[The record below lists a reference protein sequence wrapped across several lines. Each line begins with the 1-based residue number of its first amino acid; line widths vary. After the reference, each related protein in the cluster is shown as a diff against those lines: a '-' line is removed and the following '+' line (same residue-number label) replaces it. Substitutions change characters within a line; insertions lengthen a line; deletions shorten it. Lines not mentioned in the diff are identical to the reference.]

1 MLYWRLTCYREV
13 TLLMSVE
20 SLATLTLR
28 EVHAKPYVV
37 VVLPAYNA
45 ARTLIR
51 TYRDIPKEVVDD
63 VILVD
68 DASQDDTV
76 EIARLLNL
84 KVIQHDKNRG
94 YGGNQKTCYRA
105 ALEGGADIVVMVH
118 PDYQYD
124 PTLIPQMIAP
134 IQNGEADCVLGS
146 RMLQKGG
153 ASAGG
158 MPIYKQIG
166 NRLLTKV
173 ENLIL
178 GQNLS
183 EYHTGYRAYSR
194 RLLTSVPFA
203 ENSNNFVF
211 DTEIIIQLVVAG
223 FRMKE
228 IPIPTRYF
236 AHASSVDFLRGVQ
249 YGLGILI
256 RLAFYL
262 IWRAGGRQYF
272 AITQPDPST
281 APR

>member
-1 MLYWRLTCYREV
+1 MQANPD
-13 TLLMSVE
+13 SP
-20 SLATLTLR
+20 ATRGASATTKS
-28 EVHAKPYVV
+28 HVV

-45 ARTLIR
+45 ARTLVR
-51 TYRDIPKEVVDD
+51 TYRDIPKDVVDE

-84 KVIQHDKNRG
+84 KVIQHGKNLG

-105 ALEGGADIVVMVH
+105 ALESDADIVVMVH

-124 PTLIPQMIAP
+124 PTLVPQMIAP
-134 IQNGEADCVLGS
+134 IQQGEADCVLGS

-166 NRLLTKV
+166 NRVLTWI
-173 ENLIL
+173 ENTVL
-178 GQNLS
+178 GQHLS

-194 RLLTSVPFA
+194 RLLMSIPFI

-211 DTEIIIQLVVAG
+211 DTEIIVQLVVAG
-223 FRMKE
+223 FRIKE

-236 AHASSVDFLRGVQ
+236 AHASSVDFLKSVQ
-249 YGLGILI
+249 YGLAILK
-256 RLAFYL
+256 RLLFYQ
-262 IWRAGGRQYF
+262 IWKAGGHQYF
-272 AITQPDPST
+272 AITETDEHR
-281 APR
+281 AAR

>member
-1 MLYWRLTCYREV
+1 MLHNREV
-13 TLLMSVE
+13 SHSMPVE
-20 SLATLTLR
+20 PLAIPALR
-28 EVHAKPYVV
+28 EGNVKPYVV

-45 ARTLIR
+45 ARTLVR
-51 TYRDIPKEVVDD
+51 TYRDIPQEVVDD

-84 KVIQHDKNRG
+84 KVIQHDKNLG

-105 ALEGGADIVVMVH
+105 ALESGAGIVVMVH

-134 IQNGEADCVLGS
+134 IQNGKADCVLGS

-166 NRLLTKV
+166 NRFLTKV

-194 RLLTSVPFA
+194 RLLLSIPFT

-211 DTEIIIQLVVAG
+211 DTEIIIQLLVAG
-223 FRMKE
+223 FRIKE

-236 AHASSVDFLRGVQ
+236 AHASSVDLARSVQ
-249 YGLGILI
+249 YGLAILK

-262 IWRAGGRQYF
+262 IWKAGGRQYF
-272 AITQPDPST
+272 AIAQPDPGA

>member
-1 MLYWRLTCYREV
+1 MQANPV
-13 TLLMSVE
+13 P
-20 SLATLTLR
+20 LATPGDG
-28 EVHAKPYVV
+28 ASSKPYVV

-45 ARTLIR
+45 ARTLVR
-51 TYRDIPKEVVDD
+51 TYRDIPKDVVDD

-84 KVIQHDKNRG
+84 RVIQHDKNLG
-94 YGGNQKTCYRA
+94 YGGNQKTCYHA
-105 ALEGGADIVVMVH
+105 ALESGADIVVMVH

-134 IQNGEADCVLGS
+134 IQKGEADCVLGS

-166 NRLLTKV
+166 NRILTWI
-173 ENLIL
+173 ENTVLS
-178 GQNLS
+178 QHLS

-194 RLLTSVPFA
+194 RLLMSIPFT

-211 DTEIIIQLVVAG
+211 DTEIIVQLVVAG
-223 FRMKE
+223 FRIKE

-236 AHASSVDFLRGVQ
+236 AHASSVDFMRSVQ
-249 YGLGILI
+249 YGLAILK
-256 RLAFYL
+256 RLVYYL
-262 IWRAGGRQYF
+262 IWKAGGRPHF
-272 AITQPDPST
+272 AITRPKNDM
-281 APR
+281 AK

>member
-1 MLYWRLTCYREV
+1 
-13 TLLMSVE
+13 MSVE
-20 SLATLTLR
+20 PLVTPVLR
-28 EVHAKPYVV
+28 DTTAKLYVV

-45 ARTLIR
+45 ARTLVR

-84 KVIQHDKNRG
+84 RVIQHDKNLG

-105 ALEGGADIVVMVH
+105 ALESGADIVVMVH

-134 IQNGEADCVLGS
+134 LQNGQADCVLGS
-146 RMLQKGG
+146 RMLHKGG

-158 MPIYKQIG
+158 MPVYKQIG
-166 NRLLTKV
+166 NRILTKI

-194 RLLTSVPFA
+194 RLLTSIPFT

-211 DTEIIIQLVVAG
+211 DTEIIIQLLVAG
-223 FRMKE
+223 FRIKE

-236 AHASSVDFLRGVQ
+236 AHASSVDLLKSIQ
-249 YGLGILI
+249 YGLAILK

-262 IWRAGGRQYF
+262 IWKAGGRQYF
-272 AITQPDPST
+272 SITRPAGA

>member
-1 MLYWRLTCYREV
+1 MPSEPRDST
-13 TLLMSVE
+13 
-20 SLATLTLR
+20 
-28 EVHAKPYVV
+28 AKPHVV

-45 ARTLIR
+45 ARTLVR
-51 TYRDIPKEVVDD
+51 TFRDIPQDVVDD

-84 KVIQHDKNRG
+84 KVIVHGKNQG

-105 ALEGGADIVVMVH
+105 ALESGADIIVMVH

-134 IQNGEADCVLGS
+134 IQRGEADCVLGS
-146 RMLQKGG
+146 RMLQRGG

-166 NRLLTKV
+166 NRFLTWL
-173 ENLIL
+173 ENLVL
-178 GQNLS
+178 DQRLS

-194 RLLTSVPFA
+194 KLLLAIPFTA
-203 ENSNNFVF
+203 NSNNFVF
-211 DTEIIIQLVVAG
+211 DTEIIIQLVVAK
-223 FRMKE
+223 FRIKE

-236 AHASSVDFLRGVQ
+236 AHASSVDLMRSIE
-249 YGLGILI
+249 YGLAILA
-256 RLAFYL
+256 RLAAFL
-262 IWRAGGRQYF
+262 IWKTNGRQF
-272 AITQPDPST
+272 FVITQQP
-281 APR
+281 

>member
-1 MLYWRLTCYREV
+1 MSSELYAPT
-13 TLLMSVE
+13 MPP
-20 SLATLTLR
+20 AMINP
-28 EVHAKPYVV
+28 AKPYVV

-45 ARTLIR
+45 ARTLVR
-51 TYRDIPKEVVDD
+51 TIRDIPKEVVDD

-84 KVIQHDKNRG
+84 NVIQHDKNVG

-105 ALEGGADIVVMVH
+105 ALESGADIVVMVH

-134 IQNGEADCVLGS
+134 IQVGEADCVLGS

-166 NRLLTKV
+166 NRLLTKI

-178 GQNLS
+178 GQTLS

-194 RLLTSVPFA
+194 RLLMAVPFT

-211 DTEIIIQLVVAG
+211 DTEIIIQLLVAG
-223 FRMKE
+223 FRIKE

-236 AHASSVDFLRGVQ
+236 AHASSIDFIRSVQ
-249 YGLGILI
+249 YGVAILR
-256 RLAFYL
+256 RLALYR
-262 IWRAGGRQYF
+262 IWRVGGKQHF
-272 AITQPDPST
+272 AITKLSDSKRT
-281 APR
+281 T

>member
-1 MLYWRLTCYREV
+1 MPTGSPALPKVEV
-13 TLLMSVE
+13 SN
-20 SLATLTLR
+20 
-28 EVHAKPYVV
+28 KPYVV

-45 ARTLIR
+45 ARTLVR
-51 TYRDIPKEVVDD
+51 TFRDIPRDVVDD

-76 EIARLLNL
+76 EIAHLLNL
-84 KVIQHDKNRG
+84 KVFQHEKNLG

-105 ALEGGADIVVMVH
+105 ALESGADIVVMVH

-134 IQNGEADCVLGS
+134 IQNGQADCVLGS
-146 RMLQKGG
+146 RMLQEGG

-166 NRLLTKV
+166 NRLLTWI
-173 ENLIL
+173 ENVVL
-178 GQNLS
+178 GQHLS

-194 RLLTSVPFA
+194 RLLTSIPFT

-211 DTEIIIQLVVAG
+211 DTEIIIQLLVAG
-223 FRMKE
+223 FRILE

-236 AHASSVDFLRGVQ
+236 AHASSVDFLRSIQ
-249 YGLGILI
+249 YGLAILK
-256 RLAFYL
+256 RLAFYR
-262 IWRAGGRQYF
+262 IWKAGGRQYF
-272 AITQPDPST
+272 AITQSSADT
-281 APR
+281 EARWLA

>member
-1 MLYWRLTCYREV
+1 MPANLSIPLTSG
-13 TLLMSVE
+13 TSTPKL
-20 SLATLTLR
+20 
-28 EVHAKPYVV
+28 HVV

-51 TYRDIPKEVVDD
+51 TFRDIPKDVVDD

-84 KVIQHDKNRG
+84 KVICHDKNMG

-105 ALEGGADIVVMVH
+105 ALESSADIVVMVH

-134 IQNGEADCVLGS
+134 IQNGDADCVLGS

-166 NRLLTKV
+166 NRFLTRM

-194 RLLTSVPFA
+194 RLLLSIPFA

-211 DTEIIIQLVVAG
+211 DTEIIIQLLVAG
-223 FRMKE
+223 FAIKE

-236 AHASSVDFLRGVQ
+236 AHASSVDLFNSVR
-249 YGLGILI
+249 YGIGILK
-256 RLAFYL
+256 RLVYYL
-262 IWRAGGRQYF
+262 IWKASGRQHF
-272 AITQPDPST
+272 AIVRPKDNEAMP
-281 APR
+281 

>member
-1 MLYWRLTCYREV
+1 MPADP
-13 TLLMSVE
+13 
-20 SLATLTLR
+20 LATPAPR
-28 EVHAKPYVV
+28 KPYVV

-45 ARTLIR
+45 ARTLVR
-51 TYRDIPKEVVDD
+51 TYRDIPKDVVDE

-76 EIARLLNL
+76 EIAHLLNL
-84 KVIQHDKNRG
+84 KVIQHDKNLG

-118 PDYQYD
+118 PDHQYD

-134 IQNGEADCVLGS
+134 IQNGEGDCVLGS

-166 NRLLTKV
+166 NRVLTWI
-173 ENLIL
+173 ENLVL

-194 RLLTSVPFA
+194 RLLMSIPFT

-211 DTEIIIQLVVAG
+211 DTEIIIQSVVAG
-223 FRMKE
+223 FRIKE
-228 IPIPTRYF
+228 VPIPTRYF
-236 AHASSVDFLRGVQ
+236 AHASSVDFFRSVQ
-249 YGLGILI
+249 YGLAILK
-256 RLAFYL
+256 RLVLYL
-262 IWRAGGRQYF
+262 VWKAGGRQHF
-272 AITQPDPST
+272 AITKPADS
-281 APR
+281 AAAR

>member
-1 MLYWRLTCYREV
+1 
-13 TLLMSVE
+13 MSVE
-20 SLATLTLR
+20 PLVTPILR
-28 EVHAKPYVV
+28 GTTGKLYVV

-45 ARTLIR
+45 ARTLVR

-84 KVIQHDKNRG
+84 KVFQHEQNLG

-105 ALEGGADIVVMVH
+105 ALESGADIVVMVH

-134 IQNGEADCVLGS
+134 IQDGRADCVLGS
-146 RMLQKGG
+146 RMLQEGG

-166 NRLLTKV
+166 NRLLTWV
-173 ENLIL
+173 ENLVL
-178 GQNLS
+178 EQHLS

-194 RLLTSVPFA
+194 QLLASIPFTA
-203 ENSNNFVF
+203 NSNNFVF
-211 DTEIIIQLVVAG
+211 DTEIIIQLVVASL
-223 FRMKE
+223 RIKE

-236 AHASSVDFLRGVQ
+236 AHASSVDLMRSIE
-249 YGLGILI
+249 YGLAILA
-256 RLAFYL
+256 RLAAFL
-262 IWRAGGRQYF
+262 IWKANGRQLF
-272 AITQPDPST
+272 VITRQP
-281 APR
+281 

>member
-1 MLYWRLTCYREV
+1 MPVQSPTPPPG
-13 TLLMSVE
+13 
-20 SLATLTLR
+20 
-28 EVHAKPYVV
+28 KPAPRPAVV

-45 ARTLIR
+45 ARTLVR
-51 TYRDIPKEVVDD
+51 TFRDIPRDVVDD

-84 KVIQHDKNRG
+84 KVIRHDKNLG

-105 ALEGGADIVVMVH
+105 ALEAGADIVVMVH

-124 PTLIPQMIAP
+124 PTLIPEMIAP
-134 IQNGEADCVLGS
+134 IQRGEADCVLGS

-166 NRLLTKV
+166 NRLLTLI
-173 ENLIL
+173 ENAIL
-178 GQNLS
+178 GQRLS

-194 RLLTSVPFA
+194 RLLMCVPFGQ
-203 ENSNNFVF
+203 NSNNFVF
-211 DTEIIIQLVVAG
+211 DTEIIIQVLVAG
-223 FRMKE
+223 FCIKE

-236 AHASSVDFLRGVQ
+236 AHASSVDFFKSVQ
-249 YGLGILI
+249 YGFAILK

-262 IWRAGGRQYF
+262 MWKAGGRQRF
-272 AITQPDPST
+272 AITARADGEEAGCKP
-281 APR
+281 

>member
-1 MLYWRLTCYREV
+1 MIHDREV
-13 TLLMSVE
+13 TRPMSIE
-20 SLATLTLR
+20 PLDALCA
-28 EVHAKPYVV
+28 ENAKPYVV

-45 ARTLIR
+45 ARTLVR

-84 KVIQHDKNRG
+84 KVIQHDKNLG

-105 ALEGGADIVVMVH
+105 ALESGADIVVMVH

-134 IQNGEADCVLGS
+134 IQNSQADCVLGS
-146 RMLQKGG
+146 RMLEKGG

-166 NRLLTKV
+166 NRLLTQM

-194 RLLTSVPFA
+194 RLLTSIPFV

-211 DTEIIIQLVVAG
+211 DTEIIIQLLVAG
-223 FRMKE
+223 FRIKE

-236 AHASSVDFLRGVQ
+236 AHASSVDFFRSVQ
-249 YGLGILI
+249 YGLAILE

-262 IWRAGGRQYF
+262 IWKAGGRQHF
-272 AITQPDPST
+272 VITRPSPST

>member
-1 MLYWRLTCYREV
+1 
-13 TLLMSVE
+13 MSVE
-20 SLATLTLR
+20 PLVTPVLR
-28 EVHAKPYVV
+28 DTTAKPYVV

-45 ARTLIR
+45 ARTLVR

-84 KVIQHDKNRG
+84 RVIQHDKNLG

-105 ALEGGADIVVMVH
+105 ALESGADIVVMVH

-134 IQNGEADCVLGS
+134 LQNGQADCVLGS
-146 RMLQKGG
+146 RMLHKGG

-166 NRLLTKV
+166 NRVLTMI
-173 ENLIL
+173 ENLVL

-194 RLLTSVPFA
+194 RLLTSIPFT

-211 DTEIIIQLVVAG
+211 DTEIIIQLLVAG
-223 FRMKE
+223 LRIKE

-236 AHASSVDFLRGVQ
+236 AHASSVDLMKSIQ
-249 YGLGILI
+249 YGLAILK

-262 IWRAGGRQYF
+262 IWKAGGRQYF
-272 AITQPDPST
+272 CITRPAGA

>member
-1 MLYWRLTCYREV
+1 
-13 TLLMSVE
+13 MSVE
-20 SLATLTLR
+20 RLAPTTS
-28 EVHAKPYVV
+28 ETNVHAKPYVV

-45 ARTLIR
+45 ARTLVR
-51 TYRDIPKEVVDD
+51 TYRDIPKDVVDD

-84 KVIQHDKNRG
+84 KVIVHGKNLG

-118 PDYQYD
+118 PDHQYD

-134 IQNGEADCVLGS
+134 IQQGEADCVLGS
-146 RMLQKGG
+146 RMLQKGS

-166 NRLLTKV
+166 NRVLTWI
-173 ENLIL
+173 ENTIL

-194 RLLTSVPFA
+194 RLLTSIPFT

-211 DTEIIIQLVVAG
+211 DTEIIIQLLVAG
-223 FRMKE
+223 FHIKE

-236 AHASSVDFLRGVQ
+236 SHASSVDFFRSVQ
-249 YGLGILI
+249 YGFGILK
-256 RLAFYL
+256 RLVLYL
-262 IWRAGGRQYF
+262 VWKVSGRQYF
-272 AITQPDPST
+272 AITPRIPDRAT
-281 APR
+281 

>member
-1 MLYWRLTCYREV
+1 MLT
-13 TLLMSVE
+13 E
-20 SLATLTLR
+20 SLATPTSPGTSIP
-28 EVHAKPYVV
+28 AKLYVV

-45 ARTLIR
+45 ARTLVR
-51 TYRDIPKEVVDD
+51 TYRDIPREVVDA

-84 KVIQHDKNRG
+84 KVIQHEKNLG

-105 ALEGGADIVVMVH
+105 ALESGADIVVMVH

-134 IQNGEADCVLGS
+134 IQNCQADCVLGS
-146 RMLQKGG
+146 RMLQEGG

-166 NRLLTKV
+166 NRLLTWI
-173 ENLIL
+173 ENLVL
-178 GQNLS
+178 GQHLS

-194 RLLTSVPFA
+194 RLLTSIPFT

-211 DTEIIIQLVVAG
+211 DTEIIIQLLVAG
-223 FRMKE
+223 FRIIE

-236 AHASSVDFLRGVQ
+236 AHASSVDLLCSIQ
-249 YGLGILI
+249 YGLAILK
-256 RLAFYL
+256 RLVFYR
-262 IWRAGGRQYF
+262 IWKAGGRQHF
-272 AITQPDPST
+272 TITQSSANT
-281 APR
+281 AAR

>member
-1 MLYWRLTCYREV
+1 
-13 TLLMSVE
+13 MSPE
-20 SLATLTLR
+20 TYAPAAPPAPTSS
-28 EVHAKPYVV
+28 AKLYVV

-45 ARTLIR
+45 ARTLVR
-51 TYRDIPKEVVDD
+51 TYRDIPKDIVDD

-84 KVIQHDKNRG
+84 KVIQHDKNLG

-105 ALEGGADIVVMVH
+105 ALESGADIVVMVH

-134 IQNGEADCVLGS
+134 IQTGQADCVLGS

-166 NRLLTKV
+166 NRLLTQI
-173 ENLIL
+173 ENTIL

-194 RLLTSVPFA
+194 RLLMSIPFA

-211 DTEIIIQLVVAG
+211 DTEIIIQLLVAG
-223 FRMKE
+223 FRIKE

-236 AHASSVDFLRGVQ
+236 AHASSVDFFRSIQ
-249 YGLGILI
+249 YGLSILK
-256 RLAFYL
+256 RLVLYR
-262 IWRAGGRQYF
+262 IWKAGGQQYF
-272 AITQPDPST
+272 AITTPHDDKEAICKP
-281 APR
+281 